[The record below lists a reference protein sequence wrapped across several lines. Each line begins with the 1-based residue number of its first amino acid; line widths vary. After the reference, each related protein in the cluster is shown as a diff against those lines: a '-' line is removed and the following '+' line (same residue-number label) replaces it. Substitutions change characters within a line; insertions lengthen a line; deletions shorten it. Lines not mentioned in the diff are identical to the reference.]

1 MASDGIVYLLH
12 FERCYRARCRHYV
25 GWTQDLEN
33 RIRKHREGTAKS
45 VTTKRA
51 YDQGI
56 GFVVARTL
64 VGSPE
69 LERQIKARG
78 PSNYCAA
85 DAHPRGHGRRA
96 GRTRLTSHPLQPGKE
111 PTPAQSE
118 PVPPEQIGR
127 RRHPPGTS

>member
-56 GFVVARTL
+56 GFVVARTW

-78 PSNYCAA
+78 PSNYCPLC
-85 DAHPRGHGRRA
+85 PRH
-96 GRTRLTSHPLQPGKE
+96 S
-111 PTPAQSE
+111 
-118 PVPPEQIGR
+118 PP
-127 RRHPPGTS
+127 SD